1 MGRKKKESF
10 TTELEARKQDLMRRF
25 ADESPL
31 IRDSLVKDLPAFNA
45 VLNIHAESFE
55 EITLRHLAKQQDIAY
70 NPQKPPIPP
79 CPFCRQTDT
88 VGRKTGFMFRCKHCE
103 KTFSATHKS
112 IASGTKCDALTWM
125 KILQSLLNNV
135 GITQTCEYCGI
146 SENTYY
152 NIRNRM
158 FYAMSILLKDLRL
171 YGNIEV
177 DNTFVRVSYKGVN
190 LQESGFPEDSIFFD
204 DSFKPRAARDRGG
217 AVSSSVKNANHICV
231 FTGIDDRGHVL
242 ARFVGVGNISYLS
255 LKHYIPSELFLSQV
269 PQTDPF
275 ALAKKQRKD
284 KNQKEPGTKPL
295 QKSKIIA
302 DKEGAIRRYAET
314 LDIEFESHVYRKD
327 GVQRRLYKGAL
338 GIQHV
343 NALHRRLKDF
353 LRLHGYM
360 SSKYLPGFLILF
372 EFLENTHATEE
383 AIAELFRII
392 ACPGLGKSSSFFKDM
407 FTVPNYLVEWLH
419 SEHPLKKLPHNKLLA
434 FYLMDIMKHPD
445 AYPDEKVAMA
455 QIQEETQYT
464 APTIRKIYREL
475 NDAGYRDLIVQHFSP
490 SKKKKALEKR
500 EKKKAPAPTTINPTV
515 LAIYDAY
522 AEVCKIPQWKR
533 PTFEQFLAEKNKEL
547 NTNYKRTNMLAK
559 FKYIQNSGLRQPVE
573 KRNKEVPRDIAFE
586 LLRAYEELRT
596 SYLETGEDLPHVEE
610 MAAVIGERYNVAVS
624 TVKRHVAT
632 ARAYLSRQREL
643 DAQSEAANTV
653 EDEDKN

>member
-1 MGRKKKESF
+1 MGRKKKETF

-55 EITLRHLAKQQDIAY
+55 EIALRHLAKQQDIAY
-70 NPQKPPIPP
+70 NPQKPPTPP
-79 CPFCRQTDT
+79 CPFCHQTDT

-103 KTFSATHKS
+103 KTFSATHES
-112 IASGTKCDALTWM
+112 IASGTKCGALTWM

-152 NIRNRM
+152 NIRNRL
-158 FYAMSILLKDLRL
+158 FYAISILLKDLRL

-190 LQESGFPEDSIFFD
+190 LQESEFPEDSIFFD
-204 DSFKPRAARDRGG
+204 DTFKPRAARDRGS
-217 AVSSSVKNANHICV
+217 AVPSSVKNANHICI

-284 KNQKEPGTKPL
+284 KKEPETKPL

-302 DKEGAIRRYAET
+302 DREGAIQRYAQT
-314 LDIEFESHVYRKD
+314 LDVEFESHVYRKD
-327 GVQRRLYKGAL
+327 GIQRRLSKDAL

-343 NALHRRLKDF
+343 NALHRRLKTF
-353 LRLHGYM
+353 LRMHGYM
-360 SSKYLPGFLILF
+360 SSKYLPGFLTLF
-372 EFLENTHATEE
+372 EFVENTRASQE
-383 AIAELFRII
+383 AFAELFRII
-392 ACPGLGKSSSFFKDM
+392 ACPGLGKPPSFFKDM

-434 FYLMDIMKHPD
+434 FYMMDIMKHPD
-445 AYPDEKVAMA
+445 MYPDEKITMA
-455 QIQEETQYT
+455 QIEEETQYT

-475 NDAGYRDLIVQHFSP
+475 TDAGYRDLIIQYFSP
-490 SKKKKALEKR
+490 SKKKKEAEKQG
-500 EKKKAPAPTTINPTV
+500 KKKAPAPTTINPTV

-547 NTNYKRTNMLAK
+547 NTNYKRTNMMAK
-559 FKYIQNSGLRQPVE
+559 FKYIQNSGLRQPFE
-573 KRNKEVPRDIAFE
+573 KRNKEVPRDLAFE
-586 LLRAYEELRT
+586 LLRAYEELRA
-596 SYLETGEDLPHVEE
+596 SYLEKGEPLPRVEN
-610 MAAVIGERYNVAVS
+610 MTAALGERYNMSAH
-624 TVKRHVAT
+624 TVKVYVST
-632 ARAYLSRQREL
+632 ARAYSSRQREL
-643 DAQSEAANTV
+643 NAQSEATETLEAENQ
-653 EDEDKN
+653 N